1 MGDTQVCE
9 TPIGRAVLHRSR
21 VYTAALE
28 RELGVELE
36 RETRRL
42 EHVEALM
49 RKTEDG
55 AAAETERQKRIR
67 RGQAAQAA
75 RHAALGI
82 AREARESE
90 RQEEHGAQTELVL
103 LRLFTAQEKLHEEH
117 RLARESA
124 NARRRRRQV
133 ESEAQAA
140 ARLALASSAVSASHM
155 SAAARIDELGSTVQT
170 VVAERREQRSRR
182 MEEISRHKAGREED
196 RQTQVADIGALGR
209 RAEAN
214 VDAARAEAQRRRHA
228 AAEARRARQ
237 RAATAIRREQ
247 DAKLEREQRAVDL
260 QGREEDAEWV
270 RRWANRGFDMVS
282 RDLGG
287 RRSNS
292 SAPPAPSPTLTPRPP
307 PDQPTPRVAG
317 IEERAA
323 REREKL
329 LRMDERL
336 KAIEAQVCMHSAR
349 TAHAQR
355 TMRCT
360 HHTCLQPPGARGGC
374 RRAASVP
381 QSLVH
386 AGRCYLHRTRRHH
399 RGARWLCTPSPWHR
413 LGSWPYQHACAP
425 SISTRPWPF
434 FRTPPRPRVWWSH

>member
-355 TMRCT
+355 T
-360 HHTCLQPPGARGGC
+360 HSARTAHAQRTGSIQAQAC
-374 RRAASVP
+374 RRI
-381 QSLVH
+381 
-386 AGRCYLHRTRRHH
+386 Y
-399 RGARWLCTPSPWHR
+399 
-413 LGSWPYQHACAP
+413 
-425 SISTRPWPF
+425 
-434 FRTPPRPRVWWSH
+434 RVQ